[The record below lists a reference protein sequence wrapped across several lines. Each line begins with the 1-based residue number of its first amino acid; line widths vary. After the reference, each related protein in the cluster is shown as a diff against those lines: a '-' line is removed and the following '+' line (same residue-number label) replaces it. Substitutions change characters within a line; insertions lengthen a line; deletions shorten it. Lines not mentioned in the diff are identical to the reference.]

1 MKLEDGHVPDTS
13 KIDSVCQTSQPP
25 RTRIGR
31 AGYREHRCRPAAA
44 AARLRLICNS
54 HVERWQAGQSANI
67 ASISSLLM
75 IRCPPLQFASTA
87 ARADEGGVSFW
98 LPGIYSSLAAVPP
111 SPGFSTPNSFY
122 SYSGDAGG
130 DRNFD
135 IGGLVAP
142 MSVPIS
148 GGFSWRRNGC
158 RKPRSPLC
166 LCDFFATPPCKSKII
181 LMVRLEDRTRS
192 WPTGDY

>member
-1 MKLEDGHVPDTS
+1 MPACG
-13 KIDSVCQTSQPP
+13 
-25 RTRIGR
+25 IGR
-31 AGYREHRCRPAAA
+31 TM
-44 AARLRLICNS
+44 RLICNS

-75 IRCPPLQFASTA
+75 TRCPPLQFASTA

-111 SPGFSTPNSFY
+111 SPCFSTPSSFY

-135 IGGLVAP
+135 IGGLVASNVRADFRGILLAP
-142 MSVPIS
+142 QWVPETPVATV
-148 GGFSWRRNGC
+148 FMWFFRNA
-158 RKPRSPLC
+158 P
-166 LCDFFATPPCKSKII
+166 
-181 LMVRLEDRTRS
+181 V
-192 WPTGDY
+192 